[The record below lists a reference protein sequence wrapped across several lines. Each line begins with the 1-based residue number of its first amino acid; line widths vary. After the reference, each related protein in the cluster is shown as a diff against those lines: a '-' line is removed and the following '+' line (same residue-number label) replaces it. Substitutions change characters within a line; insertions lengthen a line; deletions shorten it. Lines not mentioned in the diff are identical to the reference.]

1 VQKVTK
7 GQVSVGE
14 EVLGK
19 IGPGV
24 VVLLGVKRDDTEKDA
39 QYLAR
44 KIAGLRIF
52 PDRDGKMN
60 LSLLDMGDEA
70 LVISQFTLYGD
81 CRKGKRP
88 SYTEAAPPELAEE
101 LYERFTDYLRSEGI
115 PTQTG
120 KFQAMMLVEIYNDG
134 PVTLIVDSKRTSS
147 L

>member
-1 VQKVTK
+1 MQKVTK